1 MVKYSIYFF
10 NFARII
16 LKNDDMYDK
25 SIPRPNLKQIKNF
38 KRYVNIDNSTN
49 EVAPVID
56 YLKNK
61 TYDKNKQINPNEA
74 IQFDSKVI
82 TGSEKNKL
90 FIFLTSITM
99 MMLMQIINIPHHID
113 CTYKLCE
120 RGFPLIVFGLSDLA
134 GQFFPIAYAI
144 VSHEQEGDFTLFFQT
159 LLLLCQQLN
168 ILMLLL
174 GPRCM

>member
-1 MVKYSIYFF
+1 MFRLIQ
-10 NFARII
+10 
-16 LKNDDMYDK
+16 
-25 SIPRPNLKQIKNF
+25 NLKQIQNF

-49 EVAPVID
+49 EVAPVKD

-82 TGSEKNKL
+82 TGIEKNKL
-90 FIFLTSITM
+90 FIFLTSLTM

-144 VSHEQEGDFTLFFQT
+144 VSDEEEGDFTLFFQT

-174 GPRCM
+174 GPRCMWSLSKCSN